1 MDRETIYLD
10 NDEEITSVV
19 DKLKKTDYSAIDLV
33 IPKEALILQ
42 SVVNLK
48 LLKKQAESLG
58 KEITL
63 VTQDKVGKKLAEQI
77 GIPVVGKPGET
88 PKEVHMSE
96 EDKEVV
102 AAAAGAAAGA
112 AVTAQASKKI
122 KADEEDLGESIE
134 FKEEES
140 PIEKTSEVVGDKPKD
155 PDVSPIAV
163 PSKESK
169 TSRAKKIKRVALV
182 GGFVAVAAAIAA
194 FIFLPMAKININLAA
209 EKKAIDFT
217 FTADKS
223 YTEVDTSSQTIPA
236 QEITSELEKGYKY
249 PATGKKDAGAKATG
263 SVTVFNRSGSAKTIN
278 SGAKIVSSGG
288 LAFVISGS
296 NVNVPGATVGGG
308 GDIVPGSVA
317 GVPVTANANGDQYN
331 LAAGSFS
338 FADSTT
344 YPLQYATSS
353 SAFTGGSSKQITV
366 VSQSDVNTAKEDAAK
381 QVEQDLVRDVT
392 EKSESNQ
399 RIVDKAY
406 KIEVISAEPTPAVNA
421 EATEFELKVKAKIT
435 ALAFKEEDITKL
447 AESVL
452 GDEIGPGKE
461 IVEKESITAAAEF
474 IEGDFEKGTMKVKV
488 SGEAYIAS
496 KIEDDKVKTEISGE
510 KNDKA
515 LEYLNGLDGVE
526 EAIIEKQFPAFYKR
540 IPRIESNITLTKEI
554 LKSE

>member
-1 MDRETIYLD
+1 VDRETIYLD